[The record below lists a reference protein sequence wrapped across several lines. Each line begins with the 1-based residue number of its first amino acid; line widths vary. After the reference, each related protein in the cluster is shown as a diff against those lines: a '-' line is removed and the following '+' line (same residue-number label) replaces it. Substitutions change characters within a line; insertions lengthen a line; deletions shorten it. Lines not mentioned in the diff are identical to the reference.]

1 MPLFQDY
8 GLNLKMQATVM
19 RGLDIESHVT
29 SMLDFVAYSLIIFS
43 VLYFNCFDRVLKR
56 SVQT

>member
-19 RGLDIESHVT
+19 RGLDIESHVAA
-29 SMLDFVAYSLIIFS
+29 MLDFVAYSFVIFS
-43 VLYFNCFDRVLKR
+43 VLYFNCFDRVFKR
-56 SVQT
+56 SVKT